1 MQSSLSGLKCNE
13 YTRELILYDSDFKEA
28 EKYREI
34 CDTMENALSEYILIM
49 RSLRT
54 ECTGVAADNF
64 AAYAELV
71 SNMAEGMIG
80 NIGGRLSS
88 QISRYLSEIDHADD
102 QLY

>member
-13 YTRELILYDSDFKEA
+13 YTRELILYDSDFKET

-71 SNMAEGMIG
+71 FVNTYFPDFGEAEYAATIAEFQKRSRRY
-80 NIGGRLSS
+80 GGL
-88 QISRYLSEIDHADD
+88 
-102 QLY
+102 